1 MKLRIRQTKDVN
13 VVHALDSAVF
23 NYKEHHAVNT
33 ADGSVWWIAYDGKTP
48 VAYAGAVHL
57 KDKGR
62 VYLCRAGVLP
72 AYRGLGLQRLLIR
85 KRLTWAK
92 TCGVSTVITYTDLDN
107 VYSSNNLIDCGFKLY
122 KPDLPWGNSDDALYW
137 TRKV

>member
-13 VVHALDSAVF
+13 AVHSLDSTVF
-23 NYKEHHAVNT
+23 SYKDHHPVNT
-33 ADGSVWWIAYDGKTP
+33 DEGVWWIVYDGKTP
-48 VAYAGAVHL
+48 VAYAGAIFL
-57 KDKGR
+57 KEKNR

-72 AYRGLGLQRLLIR
+72 EYRGLGLQRQLIR
-85 KRLTWAK
+85 KRLAWAK
-92 TCGVSTVITYTDLDN
+92 SCGVSTVITYTDLDN
-107 VYSSNNLIDCGFKLY
+107 VFSSNNLIACGFKLY

>member
-13 VVHALDSAVF
+13 AVHALDSTVF
-23 NYKEHHAVNT
+23 NYKDHHPVNT
-33 ADGSVWWIAYDGKTP
+33 DEGVWWIVYDGKTP
-48 VAYAGAVHL
+48 VAYAGAIHL
-57 KDKGR
+57 KEKNR

-72 AYRGLGLQRLLIR
+72 EYRGLGLQKQLIR
-85 KRLTWAK
+85 KRLLWAK
-92 TCGVSTVITYTDLDN
+92 SCGVSTVITYTDLDN
-107 VYSSNNLIDCGFKLY
+107 VFSSNNLIASGFKLY